1 MVINFSKGPNV
12 HLADHMSGNPR
23 DHGFPGD
30 FGGNAHRGTML
41 LTFVAKFWRI
51 IPQQNNLSWN

>member
-30 FGGNAHRGTML
+30 FGGNAHRGTRL

-51 IPQQNNLSWN
+51 TPQ